1 MKRIKPGLVLF
12 LIADFAIVVAI
23 VLVLIN
29 KR

>member
-1 MKRIKPGLVLF
+1 MKKLKPGLILF

-23 VLVLIN
+23 ILVVLN